1 MRILSSFQQEA
12 IEKLRKL
19 KVGALFMGCGT
30 GKTQTASILIN
41 SVPDV
46 DLLLWICPFQTK
58 TNLQEEIEQCGLR
71 YRPVI
76 IGVESIGQ
84 SDRIYLE
91 TRELVRQA
99 KRCFM
104 VVDESLKIKNIGA
117 KRTQRLLEISR
128 FAEYK
133 LILNGTPITK
143 NICDVYAQMAFLSYK
158 ILNMSYYQF
167 CENYCCYSKVKR
179 YGRTVKFVLTGY
191 ANVDHLVSIIKP
203 YVYQCDLDLSLKK
216 RYVDRYWLPTP
227 EEYDVYN
234 ALKEQF
240 LKAAENLDNDF
251 HVLGMLQKMQH
262 SYCCAEDKM
271 RVLRE
276 LVTPKTIIYCKF
288 IKSAE
293 WVKSHFPGALVLT
306 YGKNS
311 FGLNLQSYNRIVYFD
326 KTFDYAF
333 REQSEA
339 RIYRTGQQDDC
350 EYFDMS
356 GDLGLEDMI
365 DRCIS
370 NKLSLVDY
378 FKKQGRKALEE
389 L

>member
-1 MRILSSFQQEA
+1 MRTLSNSQQEA
-12 IEKLRKL
+12 IKKLQRL

-30 GKTQTASILIN
+30 GKTQTAVNLVN
-41 SVPDV
+41 SVDEV
-46 DLLLWICPFQTK
+46 DLLLWVCPCQTK
-58 TNLQEEIEQCGLR
+58 TNLREEINKCGLR
-71 YRPVI
+71 YSPVI
-76 IGVESIGQ
+76 VGVESIGQ

-91 TRELVRQA
+91 TLELVRKS
-99 KRCFM
+99 KRCFL
-104 VVDESLKIKNIGA
+104 VVDESLKIKNMGA
-117 KRTQRLLEISR
+117 KRTKRLLEISR
-128 FAEYK
+128 HAEYK
-133 LILNGTPITK
+133 LILNGTPITR
-143 NICDVYAQMAFLSYK
+143 NICDVYAQIAFLSPK

-167 CENYCCYSKVKR
+167 CENYCCYSRVKKN
-179 YGRTVKFVLTGY
+179 GRTVKFVVTGH
-191 ANVDHLVSIIKP
+191 ANVDHLLSIIKP

-216 RYVDRYWLPTP
+216 RYVNRYWLPTP

-234 ALKEQF
+234 AIKEQF
-240 LKAAENLDNDF
+240 LKAAENPDNDF
-251 HVLGMLQKMQH
+251 RILGLLQKMQH
-262 SYCCAEDKM
+262 SYCCGEDKM

-276 LVTPKTIIYCKF
+276 IMTPKTIVYCKF
-288 IKSAE
+288 IKSAQ
-293 WVKSHFPGALVLT
+293 WIKSAFPGALVLT

-311 FGLNLQSYNRIVYFD
+311 FGLNLQDYNRIVYFD
-326 KTFDYAF
+326 KTFDYSF

-350 EYFDMS
+350 EYFDLS

-370 NKLSLVDY
+370 NKVSLVDY